1 MAETL
6 SETAYLGASQTA
18 IRSHYDIGND
28 FFALWLDPTRTYS
41 CALWE
46 RDEDSLQQAQERKL
60 DFYADAVH
68 AAHARKVLDVG
79 CGWGSLLRRLVERH
93 GVKKAVGLT
102 LSDAQLDYINT
113 WADSRY
119 EVAVQNWAD
128 HRPRGRYDAIVSLG
142 AFEHFADLGLPRAGR
157 VESYRRFFQSCH
169 DWLEP
174 GGRLAVQS
182 IVKGSNVS
190 LSRQEVRDQL
200 FIRDRIFP
208 ESELPLPSEI
218 LEASERL
225 FELLF
230 VRNEPDHYMRTC
242 QAWLDQLDTA
252 TEHATALVG
261 KEVVADY
268 HRYLEACIRGFA
280 KRHTG
285 LIRIVF
291 ERVS

>member
-1 MAETL
+1 MTKIL
-6 SETAYLGASQTA
+6 SDTAYLGASRIA
-18 IRSHYDIGND
+18 IRSHYDTGND

-46 RDEDSLQQAQERKL
+46 RDEDSLQQAQKRKL
-60 DFYADAVH
+60 DFYAEAVQATH
-68 AAHARKVLDVG
+68 AQRVLDVG

-102 LSDAQLDYINT
+102 LSDAQLNYINT
-113 WADSRY
+113 WADAHY

-128 HRPRGRYDAIVSLG
+128 HRPSARYDAIVSLG
-142 AFEHFADLGLPRAGR
+142 AFEHFADLGLSRTER
-157 VESYRRFFQSCH
+157 VESYRRFFQSCR

-225 FELLF
+225 LDVLF
-230 VRNEPDHYMRTC
+230 VRNEPNHYMRTC
-242 QAWLDQLDTA
+242 QAWLDRLEAA
-252 TEHATALVG
+252 TEDATALVG
-261 KEVVADY
+261 QGVVAEY
-268 HRYLEACIRGFA
+268 HRYLKACIQGFA

-285 LIRIVF
+285 LIRAVF
-291 ERVS
+291 ERID

>member
-1 MAETL
+1 VTETPL
-6 SETAYLGASQTA
+6 DTAYLGASRTA
-18 IRSHYDIGND
+18 IRSHYDTGND
-28 FFALWLDPTRTYS
+28 FFALWLDSTRTYS
-41 CALWE
+41 CALWD

-68 AAHARKVLDVG
+68 ARNAGRVLDVG

-113 WADSRY
+113 WADDHY
-119 EVAVQNWAD
+119 DVAVQNWAD
-128 HRPRGRYDAIVSLG
+128 HRPDARYDAVVSLG
-142 AFEHFADLGLPRAGR
+142 AFEHFADMGLSRAGR
-157 VESYRRFFQSCH
+157 VESYRRFFESCH

-208 ESELPLPSEI
+208 ESELPLPSEVV
-218 LEASERL
+218 EASERL

-242 QAWLDQLDTA
+242 QAWLDRLGA
-252 TEHATALVG
+252 VTEDATALVG
-261 KEVVADY
+261 EDVVSDY
-268 HRYLEACIRGFA
+268 HRYLAACIHGFA

-285 LIRIVF
+285 LVRIVF
-291 ERVS
+291 ERIS